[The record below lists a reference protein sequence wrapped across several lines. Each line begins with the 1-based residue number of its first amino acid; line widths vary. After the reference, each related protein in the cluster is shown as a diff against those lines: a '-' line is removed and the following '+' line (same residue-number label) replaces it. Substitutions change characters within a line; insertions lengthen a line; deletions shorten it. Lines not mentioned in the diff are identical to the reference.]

1 MEQLRGIERGTLR
14 VGASATVGIYVVPLA
29 LGAHKRRHPKL
40 AVSLEIGTREHLESR
55 GAGVSLPVGMEL
67 GSNGA
72 IKHAVEAGLGVAV
85 LSRHA
90 IELER
95 RQGGLLVVDVA
106 GFPIRRQ
113 WSVIRLRRQRLPGPV
128 QGFIEFLCSGEWQAR

>member
-1 MEQLRGIERGTLR
+1 M
-14 VGASATVGIYVVPLA
+14 V
-29 LGAHKRRHPKL
+29 RR
-40 AVSLEIGTREHLESR
+40 
-55 GAGVSLPVGMEL
+55 AGLNLSVGMEL

-95 RQGGLLVVDVA
+95 RGGGLVVLNVQ

-113 WSVIRLRRQRLPGPV
+113 WCVVHLRRQRLPSAVG
-128 QGFIEFLCSGEWQAR
+128 EFLAFLRSGDWEQGSPAAPRERAD